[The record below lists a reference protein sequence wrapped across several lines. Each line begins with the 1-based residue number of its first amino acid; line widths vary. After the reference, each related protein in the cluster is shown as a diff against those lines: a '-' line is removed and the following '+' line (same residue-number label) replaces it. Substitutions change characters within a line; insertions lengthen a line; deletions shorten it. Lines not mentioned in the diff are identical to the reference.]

1 MYFYINPLTD
11 EQHFDVPQNIAS
23 LPFGFTFYILFRT
36 QNDQPA
42 SSLLADILH
51 PEQNI
56 ESVNN
61 KMANLSSMRHIIAG
75 HQLKG

>member
-36 QNDQPA
+36 QNDQPGEQLA
-42 SSLLADILH
+42 S
-51 PEQNI
+51 
-56 ESVNN
+56 
-61 KMANLSSMRHIIAG
+61 
-75 HQLKG
+75 